1 MEMLQ
6 SNTNVSESIDS
17 SERLIKQHLDEI
29 MFLREGAA
37 FSNTECHSYR
47 KSVNDSFL
55 SSYEKK
61 ALDKSGEIHTDEND
75 NVSLHEESSLQ
86 NQVFAS

>member
-6 SNTNVSESIDS
+6 SNTVSESIDS
-17 SERLIKQHLDEI
+17 AERLIKQHQDEI

-37 FSNTECHSYR
+37 FSNTECRSYR
-47 KSVNDSFL
+47 KSVNDSIL

-61 ALDKSGEIHTDEND
+61 ALNKSGEIHTDEKDLLNN
-75 NVSLHEESSLQ
+75 NVL
-86 NQVFAS
+86 